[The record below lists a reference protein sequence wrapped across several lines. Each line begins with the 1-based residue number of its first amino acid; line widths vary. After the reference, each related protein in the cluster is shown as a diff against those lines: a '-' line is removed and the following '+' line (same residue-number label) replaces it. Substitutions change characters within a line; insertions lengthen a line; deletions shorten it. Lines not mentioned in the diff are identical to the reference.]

1 MKNDWST
8 DQYLQ
13 FEDLRTRPAYELL
26 SRIGINE
33 PQQVVDLGCG
43 PGNSTELLQRR
54 FPSAAISGVD
64 SSPKMLEEAKKRL
77 PDVTFPLDDIAIWKP
92 KKKVDVIFANASLQW
107 VTGHHDLVP
116 HLMKHLNVGGFLA
129 VQMPDNLSE
138 PTHVLMRET
147 ASEGPWAEKLSEAV
161 KSREI
166 IGSSADYYNW
176 LADQSEVIDIWHT
189 SYEHVLADANAIVDW
204 VKSTGL
210 RPFLN
215 PLNDQE
221 RKAYLEQYL
230 DKIKQAYKPLK
241 DGRVLLTFPR
251 LFIVAQKKL

>member
-1 MKNDWST
+1 MKTDWNT

-26 SRIGINE
+26 NRVAIDQPKKVI
-33 PQQVVDLGCG
+33 DLGCG
-43 PGNSTELLQRR
+43 PGNSTELLQAR
-54 FPSAAISGVD
+54 FPSTVISGVD
-64 SSPKMLEEAKKRL
+64 SSPKMLDEARKRL
-77 PDVTFPLDDIAIWKP
+77 PDVTFSLDDIATWKP
-92 KKKVDVIFANASLQW
+92 EEKADVIFANASLQW
-107 VTGHHDLVP
+107 VTGHSDLFP
-116 HLMKHLNVGGFLA
+116 RLMQCLNTGGILA

-138 PTHVLMRET
+138 PTHALMRET

-161 KSREI
+161 KSRET

-176 LADQSEVIDIWHT
+176 LADQSEVIDIWRT
-189 SYEHVLADANAIVDW
+189 SYEHVLTDASAIVDW

-210 RPFLN
+210 RPFLD

-221 RKAYLEQYL
+221 RQAYLEQYL
-230 DKIKQAYKPLK
+230 DKIKQAYRPLR

-251 LFIVAQKKL
+251 LFIVAQRKL